1 MQRLHDRGNG
11 RAAGTDRYAS
21 RKPTSSS
28 ACAVAF
34 LSAIKAE
41 GGIRSAQQSL
51 KIQQYLH
58 RQTSDMALKAAILF
72 ALVALTAFTGLTAAR
87 SVPAAV
93 DDDATQVVFVIDADS
108 EAVSEDAGDFDVEED
123 SEMTFEDTRRDKRR
137 KNTRLHVITQ
147 YLLTI

>member
-1 MQRLHDRGNG
+1 
-11 RAAGTDRYAS
+11 
-21 RKPTSSS
+21 
-28 ACAVAF
+28 
-34 LSAIKAE
+34 
-41 GGIRSAQQSL
+41 
-51 KIQQYLH
+51 
-58 RQTSDMALKAAILF
+58 MALKAAILF